1 MDKPQKQNNLL
12 KNGAEYIYYGAVGGG
27 LIAQLCPTFCDTMDC
42 SPWAPLSKGF
52 SRQEYWSGLP
62 RNKLLIHTT
71 WMSPNYICQVKEA
84 ILKRVNTAR
93 FYL

>member
-42 SPWAPLSKGF
+42 SPWAPLSMGF
-52 SRQEYWSGLP
+52 P
-62 RNKLLIHTT
+62 R
-71 WMSPNYICQVKEA
+71 
-84 ILKRVNTAR
+84 
-93 FYL
+93 

>member
-42 SPWAPLSKGF
+42 SPWAPLSMGF
-52 SRQEYWSGLP
+52 FRQEYWSDCNFLFQGDLP
-62 RNKLLIHTT
+62 DPGIEPK
-71 WMSPNYICQVKEA
+71 SPALQADSLSTE
-84 ILKRVNTAR
+84 L
-93 FYL
+93 